1 MVVTYTDSDVE
12 ERPHAAEAKTKPPP
26 KPRRPVSEARWAAN
40 SVNATRST
48 GPTSPAGKARAAL
61 NAVTHG
67 STSNTIIFLKDESPE
82 EFYAQVHRWAIQLN
96 AVTEAEYACVEM
108 AVYNQWKL
116 RRARNASAVAINKV
130 TDGIHLAYDQRQQ
143 ARLHEVLEWIPKAP
157 RTAFRELME
166 ISQGVRW
173 IVFALEQSAG
183 TLAATGKFDAAQ
195 PAELTRL
202 FGMDPTNLCTDRQVV
217 QLIFDI
223 LALEFGQGTLTAARA
238 AELLAEYR
246 PGPMTV
252 EEFTRRL
259 ELHLAGM
266 LTVEQAREY
275 LKLAIAKR
283 IEDLTDYLKL
293 LQAQEEQEIA
303 QEITLAKSDISD
315 AGHRR
320 EQNEG
325 RTEAAYFRCLRG
337 VVALQNARRKSG
349 TDNGDEPDR
358 QEQEHPAH
366 PATSPV
372 EEPPAAPAAGAA
384 PAAEVPGEIEPN
396 VTQPAGTAK
405 ACSEEALQP
414 DRTADA
420 EGSVSP
426 GLIEARLAEDP
437 PQIPN
442 YPLRE

>member
-1 MVVTYTDSDVE
+1 
-12 ERPHAAEAKTKPPP
+12 
-26 KPRRPVSEARWAAN
+26 
-40 SVNATRST
+40 
-48 GPTSPAGKARAAL
+48 
-61 NAVTHG
+61 VTHG
-67 STSNTIIFLKDESPE
+67 STSNTIIFLKDEQPE
-82 EFYAQVHRWAIQLN
+82 EFYAQVNRWAIQLN

-130 TDGIHLAYDQRQQ
+130 TDGLHLAYDQRQH
-143 ARLHEVLEWIPKAP
+143 ARLVELLEWIPKAP

-173 IVFALEQSAG
+173 IVWALEQSAG

-223 LALEFGQGTLTAARA
+223 LALEYGRGTLTAARA

-246 PGPMTV
+246 PGHMTV

-259 ELHLAGM
+259 EPHLAGT

-283 IEDLTDYLKL
+283 IADLSDYLKL
-293 LQAQEEQEIA
+293 LQVQEEQEIA
-303 QEITLAKSDISD
+303 QDITLAKSDISD
-315 AGHRR
+315 AGSHR

-325 RTEAAYFRCLRG
+325 RAEAAYFRCLRG
-337 VVALQNARRKSG
+337 LHALQNVRRKFAAG
-349 TDNGDEPDR
+349 DLDALDEP
-358 QEQEHPAH
+358 EHPEPA
-366 PATSPV
+366 ATSSV
-372 EEPPAAPAAGAA
+372 DEQPAASATRAA
-384 PAAEVPGEIEPN
+384 PAAEVAGEIEPT
-396 VTQPAGTAK
+396 VTQPPG
-405 ACSEEALQP
+405 EAMPCGAEAVQP
-414 DRTADA
+414 DRHGD
-420 EGSVSP
+420 
-426 GLIEARLAEDP
+426 AEDP
-437 PQIPN
+437 VSLVRMKAMMAECERQMTHQ
-442 YPLRE
+442 PLRE